1 MLNRTSTVTK
11 SAVRAAAVFV
21 YGYSS
26 GKNPFYK
33 EVRGKKLNDDHW
45 SLLLSAPVSL
55 GQKLLLIDARGQNP
69 IQGEIVTIHTVAD
82 QMFEV
87 AVVLTRKALSA
98 TS

>member
-1 MLNRTSTVTK
+1 MLNRTTTVTK
-11 SAVRAAAVFV
+11 SAVQATIFV

-26 GKNPFYK
+26 SKNPFYK

-55 GQKLLLIDARGQNP
+55 GQKLLLIEDRSQNP
-69 IQGEIVTIHTVAD
+69 IQGEIVTMRAVAD

-87 AVVLTRKALSA
+87 NVVLTRIALSE